1 MLRSAGIL
9 IHRCAV
15 ASSRPTSTV
24 LISRIRRTTETQMA
38 GASVRLNEERQACS
52 SPAIAFW
59 ERLTAEGCSVTRS
72 AFRGG
77 GMQADNNSFDH
88 TPLKLLLLWVEPIT
102 N

>member
-38 GASVRLNEERQACS
+38 GATVRLNEEREACAY
-52 SPAIAFW
+52 P
-59 ERLTAEGCSVTRS
+59 
-72 AFRGG
+72 
-77 GMQADNNSFDH
+77 
-88 TPLKLLLLWVEPIT
+88 P
-102 N
+102 